1 MSDLAIVRFVK
12 PALFSVCL
20 LPVTCYTFWFFTD
33 SLGAN
38 PIEAVTRRTGDW
50 ALRILLITLAISPFR
65 RLTGWNRLAQYRRM
79 LGLFAFFY
87 GCVHLSLYIVLD
99 KFFDFREILDDVIK
113 RPFITAGFTSFILL
127 LPLVITSTHKM
138 IEILQHRWIQL
149 HRLVYL
155 IAMLAVLHFWWMV
168 KIDTREPAIYAIILA
183 ALLGFRL
190 VFYLQRKMLK
200 TS

>member
-1 MSDLAIVRFVK
+1 
-12 PALFSVCL
+12 
-20 LPVTCYTFWFFTD
+20 
-33 SLGAN
+33 
-38 PIEAVTRRTGDW
+38 
-50 ALRILLITLAISPFR
+50 
-65 RLTGWNRLAQYRRM
+65 M